1 MELVTIVVGAFLVLP
16 LIVARTATYWKLYN
30 TGMEALALAIER
42 MIRALPNGSLAK
54 LFPAARPKLIV
65 DNRGAANI
73 LALVVTL
80 IAAGLALK
88 LGIGM
93 MAEADNT
100 ITPPDQNNT
109 EAYEAYQKTTTTIWK
124 SFQMSPMA
132 LYATVF
138 GVVIGAIVTGFG
150 SIIFSRG
157 GGGV

>member
-1 MELVTIVVGAFLVLP
+1 MVWEVAAIVAAVFLVGVP
-16 LIVARTATYWKLYN
+16 LAATTKKYWELYAK
-30 TGMEALALAIER
+30 GHEASVLAIER
-42 MIRALPNGSLAK
+42 LIRALPTHK
-54 LFPAARPKLIV
+54 LFQLFPSSQRFAIDA
-65 DNRGAANI
+65 RGAANI
-73 LALVVTL
+73 LYLVVVL

-100 ITPPDQNNT
+100 ISPPDQNNT
-109 EAYEAYQKTTTTIWK
+109 EAYTAYQKTTTTIWK

-138 GVVIGAIVTGFG
+138 GVVIGAIIAGFG
-150 SIIFSRG
+150 PIIRG

>member
-1 MELVTIVVGAFLVLP
+1 MEPGLLLFVTFLVVVP
-16 LIVARTATYWKLYN
+16 LAARTRTYWKLYHR
-30 TGMEALALAIER
+30 GMAALAISMER
-42 MIRALPNGSLAK
+42 LIRALPAGTLAK
-54 LFPAARPKLIV
+54 IFPATRPKLLA
-65 DNRGAANI
+65 DTSGAANI
-73 LALVVTL
+73 LSLVVVL

-109 EAYEAYQKTTTTIWK
+109 EAYTAYQKTTTTIWK

-138 GVVIGAIVTGFG
+138 GVVIGAIVAGFG
-150 SIIFSRG
+150 PIMFAGGRG
-157 GGGV
+157 GL